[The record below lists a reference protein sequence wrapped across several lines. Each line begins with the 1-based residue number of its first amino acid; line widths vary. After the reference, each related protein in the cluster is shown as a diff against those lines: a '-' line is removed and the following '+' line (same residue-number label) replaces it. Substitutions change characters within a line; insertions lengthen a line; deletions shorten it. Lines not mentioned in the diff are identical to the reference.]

1 MTVTAFQDLPLAER
15 DAEWDPVAAELSV
28 RHWAEVEDRPNER
41 YRDAH
46 VWYDEERPE
55 RWSSYE
61 LLIADVVAG
70 RLTAVPEAVL
80 AAGRA
85 VQRGSLRLRLSHADE
100 VRVKSHL
107 GRYYERMRV
116 VAPWDAAAGRALGVA
131 ARTA

>member
-15 DAEWDPVAAELSV
+15 DTEWDPVAAERSV
-28 RHWAEVEDRPNER
+28 RDWAEVDDRPNER

-70 RLTAVPEAVL
+70 QLTAVPEAVL

-85 VQRGSLRLRLSHADE
+85 VQRGSLRLRMSHGDE
-100 VRVKSHL
+100 VRVKAHL
-107 GRYYERMRV
+107 GRYYDRMRV
-116 VAPWDAAAGRALGVA
+116 VAPWDAAAARALGVD

>member
-1 MTVTAFQDLPLAER
+1 MTATAFQDLPLAER

-28 RHWAEVEDRPNER
+28 RYWAEVEDRPNER

-70 RLTAVPEAVL
+70 RLTAVPE
-80 AAGRA
+80 
-85 VQRGSLRLRLSHADE
+85 

-107 GRYYERMRV
+107 GRYYERMGV
-116 VAPWDAAAGRALGVA
+116 LAPWDVAVGRALGVA